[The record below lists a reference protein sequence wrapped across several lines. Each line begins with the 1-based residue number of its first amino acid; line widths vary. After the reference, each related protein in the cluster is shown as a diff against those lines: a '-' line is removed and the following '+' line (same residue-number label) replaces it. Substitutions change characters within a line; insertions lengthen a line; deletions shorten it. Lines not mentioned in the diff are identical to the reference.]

1 MVSSEKAEKVVKPP
15 RRPVARKRRVPCPAP
30 SALRAS

>member
-1 MVSSEKAEKVVKPP
+1 M
-15 RRPVARKRRVPCPAP
+15 RRRPAP